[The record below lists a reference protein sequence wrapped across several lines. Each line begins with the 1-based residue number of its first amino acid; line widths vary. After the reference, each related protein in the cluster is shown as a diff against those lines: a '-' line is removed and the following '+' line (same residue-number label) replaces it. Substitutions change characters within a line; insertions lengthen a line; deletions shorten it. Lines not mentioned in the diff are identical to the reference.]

1 MNIFKHA
8 KLILAAVPLSV
19 ALILSGCGGGG
30 SPSSS
35 SSSTFSATTSGVAA
49 KGIIKF
55 ATVTAYELSASGAKL
70 RTVGT
75 SQTDVT
81 GKYLLTIGSSYTGGT
96 LKMELAA
103 VGTTTKMV
111 CDVAGPNSC
120 GTGVSFGQD
129 FTLPAGVI
137 LSTYQQSVSNGA
149 TVKTQITPYTNMAVA
164 RVDAQLVAGGSMNNS
179 LVANANSE
187 VSQIV
192 GVDITNTE
200 PVDIT
205 KPAAVAAASPEALQ
219 YAAFNAG
226 VGKIAFA
233 NGASGFQSG
242 INAVAAS
249 FADGMFSSTDL
260 VSIGAIVTA
269 VQTEVAIQGLS
280 TTTLTATLASIT
292 TNTTNGIYNPEPS
305 PNAGSTAVAQARALV
320 SQTRTWGTQIATLK
334 TPADAFGLDINTAS
348 TVLNSNSAVL
358 GEVFGKVMAG
368 GLARIDAVGNS
379 LVLGQPYTYT
389 VTYGSVSGT
398 GSVTVSNNNGNLKL
412 DISSTTIAGV
422 TSIGA
427 VTTNIPVIVLSDP
440 QAPSILNIASLT
452 MNVTGRAS
460 MSSPSVSIALTNAAF
475 SVALKSGKTIGT
487 VTGEADIQSI
497 GFDGSL
503 VMAANGV
510 TFTGTGKISIVANNV
525 VNPVAPFSLAEIA
538 LSGTFTGSKGSA
550 NASASVKFNNAATFD
565 VFGLL
570 SHQPNE
576 TANNFANATIT
587 VSSNVALTGNPAAT
601 LTVTA
606 NRTAYGG
613 STEPVVGNVVAIL
626 AFNGQSVKFE
636 AANTAATPTAG
647 TGTLTIT
654 NPSGVKLVLTGTSSS
669 PTGTVSV
676 GTTQVGTINSS
687 NGMSLIYYN
696 DGTFESLN

>member
-1 MNIFKHA
+1 MNTFKHTE
-8 KLILAAVPLSV
+8 LILAALPFSV
-19 ALILSGCGGGG
+19 VLILSGCGGGG
-30 SPSSS
+30 SPASSS
-35 SSSTFSATTSGVAA
+35 PFSATTEGVGA
-49 KGIIKF
+49 KGIIKN

-81 GKYLLTIGSSYTGGT
+81 GKYSLTIGSSYTGGT
-96 LKMELAA
+96 LKLELAA
-103 VGTTTKMV
+103 DGTTTKMV
-111 CDVAGPNSC
+111 CDVAGVNSC
-120 GTGVSFGQD
+120 GNGVSFGQD

-137 LSTYQQSVSNGA
+137 LSAYQQSVSNGA
-149 TVKTQITPYTNMAVA
+149 AVKTQITPYTNMAVA
-164 RVDAQLVAGGSMNNS
+164 RVEAQLAGMTTTLNS
-179 LVANANSE
+179 LVGNANSE

-233 NGASGFQSG
+233 SGANGFQSG

-249 FADGMFSSTDL
+249 FADGRFDSTDT
-260 VSIGAIVTA
+260 VKIGDIVTA
-269 VQTEVAIQGLS
+269 VGIEAAATPALN
-280 TTTLTATLASIT
+280 TTTLTATLNSIT
-292 TNTTNGIYNPEPS
+292 TNTSSGIYDPAPS
-305 PNAGSTAVAQARALV
+305 SAATQTAVAQARELV
-320 SQTRTWGTQIATLK
+320 SQTRTWGTSIAAFK
-334 TPADAFGLDINTAS
+334 TPADAFGVDIDTAS
-348 TVLNSNSAVL
+348 AVLNSNSAVL

-368 GLARIDAVGNS
+368 GLARIDTEGNS
-379 LVLGQPYTYT
+379 LVLGQTYTYA
-389 VTYGSVSGT
+389 VTYGSTTGT
-398 GSVTVSNNNGNLKL
+398 GSVRVSDNSGNLKL
-412 DISSTTIAGV
+412 DISAATIAGV

-452 MNVTGRAS
+452 MNVTGGAS
-460 MSSPSVSIALTNAAF
+460 MSSPAVSITLTNAAF

-676 GTTQVGTINSS
+676 GTTQVGTISS
-687 NGMSLIYYN
+687 SSGMTLISYN